1 MAIFAAAFIFSG
13 SFPVSAMEAGK
24 ITEEAITEQERTMGY
39 DHGLTSDAP
48 SSETTTLSGNMA
60 MPEDGTDFP
69 VPDTAPP
76 FHAHIEFRMGYAVI
90 GTFTDFTPDITLIQ
104 PLYSLD
110 GSNWQAS
117 VRNHDWNLYDLCTDD
132 EYRIHGLQN
141 QTCLFNADE
150 PLKSY
155 IEGEIDRFYLKLRIT
170 KQNGLSYDTQPA
182 TIERGG
188 LQPLP
193 ESTERRAWFSSDI
206 AVQESVPSSPY
217 RYRRYGK
224 YQITVPANATAEE
237 ISALLPDTLPV
248 EVQFTKGSDFLAIG
262 IVDCP
267 VTWKPLSLPRLS
279 AGGSIT
285 ITDAAEEILVPDGTL
300 VSTPVGTFQL
310 DAPLSLDTP
319 PSTDEV
325 SLVLNVCPEDGN
337 PTGVLKE
344 DRDGLKISLHQRP
357 TGAASIQAYVL
368 AEGESEWTKLSG
380 LPLLKEMNAQ
390 PSTENSGFALVL
402 RNDQNPYQSYLAAR
416 KEGTSP
422 TPFYIGLEIEGG
434 IYDGKQL
441 ILSWP
446 DTYEQLPDLPKFN
459 GAEGNEGN
467 AGAGNKGDST
477 ESGQRPNLPQTPDD
491 NQEEQQPDPPAALD
505 DNQEELQP
513 DPPTE
518 LDDNQQEQPQDSTS
532 NTDNDLGEQQD
543 LAPGADNNHD
553 NHGEQQQNTAPG
565 PDSSSHGKQ
574 QNTPSG
580 ADNSHGEQ
588 QQNMAPGPNNSHQEQ
603 QRSPAPDANSNHGE
617 QRQSM
622 PSGNG
627 GQEPQTPPAS
637 TSDAAGTPVTGQMNG
652 LISASPP
659 ADRKEEKI
667 VPALSTVETSIEH
680 TRKNDSRIPFLPA
693 MAVIAAGGCIGAA
706 IRKTARCGL
715 FHLIAAIFRKGPYKT
730 E

>member
-1 MAIFAAAFIFSG
+1 MKTQQKIMAIFAAAFILSV
-13 SFPVSAMEAGK
+13 SFPVSAME
-24 ITEEAITEQERTMGY
+24 TDQTPE
-39 DHGLTSDAP
+39 
-48 SSETTTLSGNMA
+48 ETTTTISGNIA

-69 VPDTAPP
+69 VPDEAPP
-76 FHAHIEFRMGYAVI
+76 FHARIEMRMGYTVI
-90 GTFTDFTPDITLIQ
+90 GTFTDFTPDITLVQ

-110 GSNWQAS
+110 GVNWQAS
-117 VRNHDWNLYDLCTDD
+117 VRNHNWNLFDLGTDD

-193 ESTERRAWFSSDI
+193 EGTERRAWFSSDI

-217 RYRRYGK
+217 RYRQYGK
-224 YQITVPANATAEE
+224 YQITVSADATAEE
-237 ISALLPDTLPV
+237 IAALLPDTLPV
-248 EVQFTKGSDFLAIG
+248 EVQLANRSDFLAIG

-279 AGGSIT
+279 AGESIT
-285 ITDAAEEILVPDGTL
+285 ITDAAEEILVPEGTL

-337 PTGVLKE
+337 PTGVLKR
-344 DRDGLKISLHQRP
+344 DIDGLKIALRQRP

-368 AEGESEWTKLSG
+368 TEGESEWTKLSG

-390 PSTENSGFALVL
+390 PSTESSGFALVL
-402 RNDQNPYQSYLAAR
+402 RNDQNPYQSYLATL

-434 IYDGKQL
+434 IYDGRQL
-441 ILSWP
+441 ILAWP

-491 NQEEQQPDPPAALD
+491 NQEEQQPNPPAEPD
-505 DNQEELQP
+505 DNQEELHP
-513 DPPTE
+513 DPPAE
-518 LDDNQQEQPQDSTS
+518 PDDNQQEQPQNPTS
-532 NTDNDLGEQQD
+532 NTDNDLGEQQN
-543 LAPGADNNHD
+543 LTPGADNNHD
-553 NHGEQQQNTAPG
+553 N
-565 PDSSSHGKQ
+565 
-574 QNTPSG
+574 
-580 ADNSHGEQ
+580 HGEQ

-622 PSGNG
+622 PSDNS

-637 TSDAAGTPVTGQMNG
+637 TSNAADAPVASQMSG
-652 LISASPP
+652 LISAPA

-667 VPALSTVETSIEH
+667 VPALSDVETSIEH
-680 TRKNDSRIPFLPA
+680 TTENDSRIPLLPA
-693 MAVIAAGGCIGAA
+693 IAVIAAGGCIGAA
-706 IRKTARCGL
+706 IRKTAKCGL
-715 FHLIAAIFRKGPYKT
+715 FHLIAAIFRKEPYK
-730 E
+730 

>member
-1 MAIFAAAFIFSG
+1 MSTYMKTQQKIMAIFAAAFILSV
-13 SFPVSAMEAGK
+13 SFPVSAME
-24 ITEEAITEQERTMGY
+24 TDQTPE
-39 DHGLTSDAP
+39 
-48 SSETTTLSGNMA
+48 ETTTTISGNIA

-69 VPDTAPP
+69 VPDEAPP
-76 FHAHIEFRMGYAVI
+76 FHARIEMRMGYTVI
-90 GTFTDFTPDITLIQ
+90 GTFTDFTPDITLVQ

-110 GSNWQAS
+110 GVNWQAS
-117 VRNHDWNLYDLCTDD
+117 VRNHNWNLFDLGTDD

-193 ESTERRAWFSSDI
+193 EGTERRAWFSSDI

-217 RYRRYGK
+217 RYRQYGK
-224 YQITVPANATAEE
+224 YQITVCADATAEE
-237 ISALLPDTLPV
+237 IAALLPDTLPV
-248 EVQFTKGSDFLAIG
+248 EVQLANRSDFLAIG

-279 AGGSIT
+279 AGESIT
-285 ITDAAEEILVPDGTL
+285 ITDAAEEILVPEGTL

-337 PTGVLKE
+337 PTGVLKR
-344 DRDGLKISLHQRP
+344 DIDGLKIALRQRP

-368 AEGESEWTKLSG
+368 TEGESEWTKLSG
-380 LPLLKEMNAQ
+380 LPLLKEMNGQ
-390 PSTENSGFALVL
+390 PSTESSGFALVL
-402 RNDQNPYQSYLAAR
+402 RNDQNPYQSYLVTL

-434 IYDGKQL
+434 IYDGRQL
-441 ILSWP
+441 ILAWP

-491 NQEEQQPDPPAALD
+491 NQEEQQPNPPAEPD
-505 DNQEELQP
+505 DNQEELHP
-513 DPPTE
+513 DPPAE
-518 LDDNQQEQPQDSTS
+518 PDDNQQEQPQNPTS
-532 NTDNDLGEQQD
+532 NTDNDLGEQQN
-543 LAPGADNNHD
+543 LTPGADNNHD
-553 NHGEQQQNTAPG
+553 N
-565 PDSSSHGKQ
+565 
-574 QNTPSG
+574 
-580 ADNSHGEQ
+580 HGEQ

-622 PSGNG
+622 PSGNS

-637 TSDAAGTPVTGQMNG
+637 ASNAADAPVASQMSG
-652 LISASPP
+652 LISAPA

-667 VPALSTVETSIEH
+667 VPALSDVETSIEH
-680 TRKNDSRIPFLPA
+680 TTENDSRIPLLPA
-693 MAVIAAGGCIGAA
+693 IAVIAAGGCIGAA
-706 IRKTARCGL
+706 IRKTAKCGL
-715 FHLIAAIFRKGPYKT
+715 FHLIAAIFRKEPYK
-730 E
+730 